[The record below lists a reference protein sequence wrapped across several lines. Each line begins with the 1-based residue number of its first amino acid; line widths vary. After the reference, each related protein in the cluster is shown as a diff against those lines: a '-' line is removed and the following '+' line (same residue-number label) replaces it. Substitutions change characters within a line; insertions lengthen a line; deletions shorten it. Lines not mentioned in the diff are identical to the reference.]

1 MKAKVIPFKKA
12 NKQISQVINS
22 NNEEELKNKWLV
34 PILQNHYHPSQD
46 GVHYEKR
53 VLKGRVDVRFMFE
66 GRTRGVIELKSPHV
80 ALDVG
85 SKDFDIFFQ
94 QAHKYAHAFYVWR
107 KGILFPIQGI
117 LTNGHVA
124 WIFDGGLEFAKA
136 KASARKINLDSESG
150 YKEFYEIISSMKK
163 PKPHSNLSKIIERL
177 SPNVDSADSIL
188 AKELYKWYLELNKR
202 VRNRE
207 ESLDLT
213 LQLYLIAICR
223 DCGFVPTARIAQ
235 FESQK
240 NWSGIVE
247 ELKKLFSYQ
256 FISLPK
262 TEQAYLWELY
272 HKTRSVPV
280 RLDTFPPDSL
290 GTVYE
295 KLVREI
301 KGKDCTKTSFYTPVE
316 LIDEVIDSVKL
327 KKEDRVLDPTA
338 GSAAFLVGCIQKLF
352 PNETEF
358 SEIKKYIEKNIVGI
372 DIDQYACIVG
382 KASILSAYATTLP
395 YDPVDDLKIPKI
407 NFYCHDFFDKK
418 SLGYGK
424 FDVVVGNPPW
434 GSIDSKKI
442 LSNLEVKKT
451 LSAYS
456 VYKRKSDI
464 CIFIYER
471 AYNLLSQNGRMGMV
485 CKLQTTS
492 GIQHENFIN
501 WWKDRVYKVIDYGD
515 EKLFNNEAQT
525 AIIMASKKSKGN
537 PVIVQKNKKQAI
549 YFKGKEIGHYFDLVQ
564 GWQSGGDEIYEKFA
578 NQFPNH
584 PLNVKVLKNKKMG
597 FFYVNLSTLP
607 QTSLICNTT
616 PSDFIKWLSKNDR
629 KKLED
634 RAEIK
639 RNRSRD
645 KYAWTWTYSK
655 DKIKFNGTQIRLLTP
670 RVWSSER
677 VPCVI
682 DEKGSLASITSLTLL
697 IPKKDT
703 PKEIIY
709 LTSAWISSKYFH
721 AHARDIG
728 KPMGNGGLA
737 LYPAYLSKCIVPEW
751 KNMKSIAKI
760 VKNILKSKS
769 QPTDITLKKIDNLI
783 LNALKGLNATGIST
797 TKIPASI
804 SKHQSVLNKAK
815 AVKGVAK
822 KKSKKESKR
831 A

>member
-34 PILQNHYHPSQD
+34 PILQSHYHPSQD

-150 YKEFYEIISSMKK
+150 YKEFYEIISSMRK

-240 NWSGIVE
+240 NWGGIVE

-316 LIDEVIDSVKL
+316 LIDEVIDSISL

-352 PNETEF
+352 PNETEY

-424 FDVVVGNPPW
+424 FDIVVGNPPW
-434 GSIDSKKI
+434 GSIDSKKV
-442 LSNLEVKKT
+442 LNNNKVKESFK
-451 LSAYS
+451 SYA
-456 VYKRKSDI
+456 VYKDKSDI
-464 CIFIYER
+464 CIYVYER
-471 AYNLLSQNGRMGMV
+471 AFNLLTQNGRMGMV
-485 CKLQTTS
+485 CKLQTTY
-492 GIQHENFIN
+492 GTQHEKFAK
-501 WWKDRVYKVIDYGD
+501 WWKGRVTKVIDYGD

-525 AIIMASKKSKGN
+525 ALIIASRSKVGKTQ
-537 PVIVQKNKKQAI
+537 IIQKTKTSEIN
-549 YFKGKEIGHYFDLVQ
+549 FKGKTIGDYFLCSQ
-564 GWQSGGDEIYEKFA
+564 GWQSAGNKIYEEYA
-578 NQFPNH
+578 DQFPKDK
-584 PLNVKVLKNKKMG
+584 LVKPILKNK
-597 FFYVNLSTLP
+597 STCYFNYSPNDL
-607 QTSLICNTT
+607 
-616 PSDFIKWLSKNDR
+616 DFIAVVIGDNGASKQFKNWVDKNHPSLKKR
-629 KKLED
+629 KGCSYKYGW
-634 RAEIK
+634 K
-639 RNRSRD
+639 R
-645 KYAWTWTYSK
+645 TFHK
-655 DKIKFNGTQIRLLTP
+655 DSFNFNGSQVRLVLPT
-670 RVWSSER
+670 VWSNER
-677 VPCVI
+677 VPCI
-682 DEKGSLASITSLTLL
+682 LDLKGKLGSITSNTVL
-697 IPKKDT
+697 IPKAGT

-709 LTSAWISSKYFH
+709 LTSAWICSKYFH
-721 AHARDIG
+721 AHAKNRERC
-728 KPMGNGGLA
+728 KPMGSGGLA
-737 LYPAYLSKCIVPEW
+737 LYPAYLSKCVIPEW
-751 KNMKSIAKI
+751 KNMKTIGKQVKKI
-760 VKNILKSKS
+760 LNMKG
-769 QPTDITLKKIDNLI
+769 QPTEVSLKKIDDLI

-797 TKIPASI
+797 AKVPASI

-815 AVKGVAK
+815 TVKSAAK